1 MNKEFLKYTRL
12 EHGISS
18 MTMHRY
24 QSALDAYINPTII
37 EERKLNVASMDV
49 FSRLMM
55 DRIIFLGVPIDDD
68 VANIVTA
75 QLLFLASNDS
85 SSDISLYL
93 NTPGGQVS
101 SGLAIY
107 DTMQLIEPDVATIC
121 TGMAASMG
129 SVLLCAGAAGKRS
142 ALPHSRVMIHQPLG
156 GAQGQASDILIAA
169 QEIEKIRKE
178 LYTII
183 SEHSVQTLE
192 KIYADGDRDFWMN
205 AKEALDYGMV
215 DEILTKRAK

>member
-1 MNKEFLKYTRL
+1 ML
-12 EHGISS
+12 EHRISS

-24 QSALDAYINPTII
+24 QSVLDAYINPTII
-37 EERKLNVASMDV
+37 EERTRNVAAMDV

-68 VANIVTA
+68 VANIIQA

-93 NTPGGQVS
+93 NTPGGVVS
-101 SGLAIY
+101 SGLGIY
-107 DTMQLIEPDVATIC
+107 DTMQIIEPDVATIC

-129 SVLLCAGAAGKRS
+129 SVLLCSGAEGKRS

-156 GAQGQASDILIAA
+156 GARGQASDILIAA
-169 QEIEKIRKE
+169 EEIRKTRDELCSIIAEHSGQPIEKV
-178 LYTII
+178 L
-183 SEHSVQTLE
+183 
-192 KIYADGDRDFWMN
+192 ADADRDFWLTS
-205 AKEALDYGMV
+205 KEALDYGMI
-215 DEILTKRAK
+215 DSILTGKKAKM